1 MLKRF
6 FIFLAMVAIICGVF
20 YFSSPKLPM
29 LRSEPIWPAVQAQQ
43 VDKIDVCRS
52 GKDCFSLVR
61 KTSGWNVVQQGWS
74 EYPQADHSKIDSL
87 LEALSQGQALKYIG
101 HMTGEDRQQYGLVVP
116 QVRISTGGGQSL
128 NFTVGD
134 RSPSDEGSFAVNSLD
149 QNELFILNNDLV
161 RRYDFPAEY
170 YFDLRLLSGN
180 INNISSISLEKGGSF
195 LWSLVRQKDNFF
207 FSSPDTLAGQ
217 IASSGEIDLFLH
229 SLMES
234 PAKSLVSESSA
245 RLGNL
250 LFNIEVTFNDTSVKN
265 VQVFDVEGDNDYYL
279 ANSTIQNGFLVLSK
293 EHVDQLNK
301 TAFGMRKRSIL
312 SLETGKVG
320 SIRVLQGNQTF
331 VGVKS
336 DKIWESLEE
345 RKPLLGIDM
354 SLWRLNELKFEAEP
368 ISDLS
373 SSAVKAMELELMNV
387 DGSRLVKVLFFTDP
401 ELPSGRCWLSLGDDS
416 GYYQVSNKLLEDLQG
431 QIPLRK

>member
-6 FIFLAMVAIICGVF
+6 FIFLALVAIICGVF

-29 LRSEPIWPAVQAQQ
+29 LRSEPLWPSVLPHQ

-52 GKDCFSLVR
+52 GKECFSLVR
-61 KTSGWNVVQQGWS
+61 KTGGWDVVQQGWN
-74 EYPQADHSKIDSL
+74 EYPLADNSKVESL
-87 LEALSQGQALKYIG
+87 LKVLAHGQALRYIG
-101 HMTGEDRQQYGLVVP
+101 RMTGKDRQQYGLLVP
-116 QVRISTGGGQSL
+116 QIRISTGGGQALSM
-128 NFTVGD
+128 TIGD
-134 RSPSDEGSFAVNSLD
+134 RSPSDEGAFAVNSLD
-149 QNELFILNNDLV
+149 QNELFVLNNDFV
-161 RRYDFPAEY
+161 RRCDFPAEY
-170 YFDLRLLSGN
+170 YFNLQLLTGGV
-180 INNISSISLEKGGSF
+180 NNISSISLGDGGSP
-195 LWSLVRQKDNFF
+195 LWTLVRQKGQFV
-207 FSSPDTLAGQ
+207 FSLPVALTGQ
-217 IASSGEIDLFLH
+217 TASSGEIDLFLH
-229 SLMES
+229 SLMET
-234 PAKSLVSESSA
+234 PAKGIVSGSSEKI
-245 RLGNL
+245 GKL
-250 LFNIEVTFNDTSVKN
+250 LFSLEVTFNDKSVKSIEF
-265 VQVFDVEGDNDYYL
+265 FDVEGDKDYYL
-279 ANSTIQNGFLVLSK
+279 ANSTIQNGFFVLSK

-312 SLETGKVG
+312 SVETGKIG

-331 VGVKS
+331 VGIKS
-336 DKIWESLEE
+336 DKNWVSLDE

-387 DGSRLVKVLFFTDP
+387 DGSRLVKVVFFTDP
-401 ELPSGRCWLSLGDDS
+401 ELPSGLCWLSLGDDN

>member
-6 FIFLAMVAIICGVF
+6 FIFLALVAIICGVF

-29 LRSEPIWPAVQAQQ
+29 LRSEPLWPSVLSKQ
-43 VDKIDVCRS
+43 VDKIDICRS

-61 KTSGWNVVQQGWS
+61 KTGGWDVVQQDWN
-74 EYPQADHSKIDSL
+74 EYPLADTSKVDRL
-87 LEALSQGQALKYIG
+87 LRVLAQGHALKYIG
-101 HMTGEDRQQYGLVVP
+101 RMTGKNRQQYGLLVP
-116 QVRISTGGGQSL
+116 QIRISTGGGQALSL
-128 NFTVGD
+128 TIGD
-134 RSPSDEGSFAVNSLD
+134 RSPSDEGSFAVNSLS
-149 QNELFILNNDLV
+149 QNDLFVLNNDFV
-161 RRYDFPAEY
+161 RRCDFPAEY
-170 YFDLRLLSGN
+170 YFNLQLLSGEV
-180 INNISSISLEKGGSF
+180 NNISSISLSNGDSP
-195 LWSLVRQKDNFF
+195 LWTIVRQKDQFV
-207 FSSPDTLAGQ
+207 FSFPVTLTGQ
-217 IASSGEIDLFLH
+217 TARSGEIDLFLH
-229 SLMES
+229 SLMET
-234 PAKSLVSESSA
+234 PAKGLVSGSSEK
-245 RLGNL
+245 LGNL
-250 LFNIEVTFNDTSVKN
+250 LFSLEVLFRDKSIKSIDF
-265 VQVFDVEGDNDYYL
+265 FDVEGDKDYYL
-279 ANSTIQNGFLVLSK
+279 ANSTIQNGFFVLSK

-312 SLETGKVG
+312 SVETGKIG

-331 VGVKS
+331 IGIKS
-336 DKIWESLEE
+336 DKNWESLDE

-387 DGSRLVKVLFFTDP
+387 AGSRLVKVVFFTDP
-401 ELPSGRCWLSLGDDS
+401 ELPSGLCWLSLGDDK